1 MKLHTENRLNCLPLF
16 AEIYLIYRKANQCLK
31 EQIKY
36 NCKKKK
42 SIAFRCAAKNR
53 NDVMFAKHNGNDV
66 RTNINKDG
74 HDKQ

>member
-1 MKLHTENRLNCLPLF
+1 MNPFHKEEVVCLF
-16 AEIYLIYRKANQCLK
+16 LI
-31 EQIKY
+31 IKTTLVVLII
-36 NCKKKK
+36 
-42 SIAFRCAAKNR
+42 IAFRCAAKNR

>member
-1 MKLHTENRLNCLPLF
+1 MSTKDIMTLIQNTMQTLKRLCD
-16 AEIYLIYRKANQCLK
+16 A
-31 EQIKY
+31 
-36 NCKKKK
+36 
-42 SIAFRCAAKNR
+42 IAFRCAAKNR